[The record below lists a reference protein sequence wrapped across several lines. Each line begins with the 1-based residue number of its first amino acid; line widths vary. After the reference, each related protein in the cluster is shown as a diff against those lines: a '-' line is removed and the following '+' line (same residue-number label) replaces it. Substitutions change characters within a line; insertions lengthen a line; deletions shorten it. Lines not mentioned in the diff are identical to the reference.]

1 MWSRTAIGFRALL
14 GFSAFLVSS
23 ALAAASGCW
32 VDLYDKPDFKGAHVR
47 LEGSQELPQLKHL
60 QGADWSN
67 RIESLVVGPEAEL
80 VAYRQPDYNEEHRDQ
95 VYHPDA
101 LRAWG
106 EKELP
111 ALHDLEITFGAGKKE
126 HHLGELRFHQNINS
140 LKLKC
145 R

>member
-1 MWSRTAIGFRALL
+1 MWTRTALRFNASFGL
-14 GFSAFLVSS
+14 FSLVTGS
-23 ALAAASGCW
+23 ALAAAGGCW

-47 LEGSQELPQLKHL
+47 LEGSQDLPKLNDLK
-60 QGADWSN
+60 GADWSN

-80 VAYRQPDYNEEHRDQ
+80 VAYKQADYNEEHHGQ

-111 ALHDLEITFGAGKKE
+111 ALHDLEVMFGPGKKE

-140 LKLKC
+140 LKLRC